1 MKALGY
7 YDYDGE
13 NRSRQQKGKKGSVFF
28 SGLAGAVI
36 GGMLV
41 VFSVPTLSEYDLLP
55 YSVQPAN
62 QVTIEEKV
70 DNNDN
75 NNRNI
80 TTKNV
85 SLEVETGV
93 TKAVEKAGD
102 AVVGITNIQSSSFW
116 SQQQSSQEAGT
127 GSGVIYKKTGDRAL
141 IVTNNHVIEGADQLE
156 VTLADGTKLEATLK
170 GADPWTDLAVIEVN
184 AEGINTYAEFGNS
197 DTLKSGEPVIAIGN
211 PLGLGFS
218 GSVTSGIISGLER
231 TIPVDLNLDGMEDWQ
246 VEVLQTDAAI
256 NPGNSG
262 GALINIAGQVIG
274 INSMKIAQEAVEGI
288 GLSIPINT
296 AIPIIEDLEKYGE
309 VQRPTMGITLQ
320 NLTEVSSYHQ
330 QETLLLPKD
339 VKEGVM
345 IEKVVPNSPASKAG
359 LQELDVIVGM
369 DGEKIVDVIALR
381 KHLYNEKEIGDKMKI
396 SFYRE
401 GELQEVTLVLED
413 DKKL

>member
-1 MKALGY
+1 MGY
-7 YDYDGE
+7 YDHEGE
-13 NRSRQQKGKKGSVFF
+13 NQYRKPKGKKSGFF
-28 SGLAGAVI
+28 LSSLAGAVI
-36 GGMLV
+36 GALLV
-41 VFSVPTLSEYDLLP
+41 IFTVPALSNYGLLP
-55 YSVQPAN
+55 YSVQPTN
-62 QVTIEEKV
+62 QIEVRENT
-70 DNNDN
+70 DNNE
-75 NNRNI
+75 NI
-80 TTKNV
+80 VTKNV

-102 AVVGITNIQSSSFW
+102 AVVGITNNQSTSFW
-116 SQQQSSQEAGT
+116 SQQGGSQEAGT
-127 GSGVIYKKTGDRAL
+127 GSGVIYKKSGGKAF
-141 IVTNNHVIEGADQLE
+141 IVTNNHVIEGADQLD
-156 VTLADGTKLEATLK
+156 VTLADGTKVPAEVK
-170 GADPWTDLAVIEVN
+170 GSDPWTDLAVIEVDGSSI
-184 AEGINTYAEFGNS
+184 ETVAEFGDS

-231 TIPVDLNLDGMEDWQ
+231 TIPVDLNMDGIEDWQ

-309 VQRPTMGITLQ
+309 VKRPAMGIQLR

-330 QETLLLPKD
+330 QETLLLPRD

-345 IEKVVPNSPASKAG
+345 IESIVPNSPANRAG
-359 LQELDVIVGM
+359 LEELDVIVEM
-369 DGEKIVDVIALR
+369 DGEKITDVISLR
-381 KHLYNEKEIGDKMKI
+381 KHLYNEKQIGDQMVVK
-396 SFYRE
+396 FYRE
-401 GELQEVTLVLED
+401 GKLQEASLTLAGETY
-413 DKKL
+413 